1 MMYSYHAMSASPSLL
16 SQLDLGSFLTLT
28 ESDLI
33 DLCITSQPDRQ
44 RLLALIR
51 KLQSGGRASP
61 SVEQNGSQPSP
72 GGCGLCST
80 LTRWLLS
87 DHL

>member
-1 MMYSYHAMSASPSLL
+1 MMYSYHDNLSLL

-33 DLCITSQPDRQ
+33 DLYITSQPDRQ

-51 KLQSGGRASP
+51 KLQAGGRASP
-61 SVEQNGSQPSP
+61 SMEQNGSQPSP
-72 GGCGLCST
+72 GGRGLCST